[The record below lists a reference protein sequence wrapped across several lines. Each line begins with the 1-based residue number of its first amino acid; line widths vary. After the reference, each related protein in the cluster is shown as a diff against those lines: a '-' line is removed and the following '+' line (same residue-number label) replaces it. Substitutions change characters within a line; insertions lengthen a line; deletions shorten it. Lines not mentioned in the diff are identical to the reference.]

1 MRGSTDWWPM
11 FPVEAFRATLEK
23 FHGIVEACGL
33 RYHLT
38 GGVVGNALDEPRM
51 TQDIDIV
58 IDPNGLASRVDELLT
73 LLSDFDFEFHAA
85 SIRAAIDRGSMF
97 QLLDRNEVLKL
108 DIYPREL
115 IPGELSRSE
124 VFELFEGWSVP
135 IVSIVDAAASKLIWI
150 GEGSHKSR
158 RELRAIVRK
167 LSDGQHREFGVSADA
182 PQLRQTYPRPAAS
195 CRQKNRGALRLPG
208 CSLLRR

>member
-1 MRGSTDWWPM
+1 MRGLTDWWPM
-11 FPVEAFRATLEK
+11 FSVEAFRATLEK
-23 FHGIVEACGL
+23 FRAIMDACGI

-38 GGVVGNALDEPRM
+38 GGVVGNALGEPRM

-58 IDPNGLASRVDELLT
+58 VDPNGLASRVDELLS
-73 LLSDFDFEFHAA
+73 LLADSDFEFHEV
-85 SIRAAIDRGSMF
+85 SLRGAIDRGSMF

-124 VFELFEGWSVP
+124 AFELFEGWSVP

-150 GEGSHKSR
+150 GKGSHKSR

-167 LSDGQHREFGVSADA
+167 LSLQQRRAFE
-182 PQLRQTYPRPAAS
+182 LLAAS
-195 CRQKNRGALRLPG
+195 LGHS
-208 CSLLRR
+208 SLLAEVLGEPEEIE

>member
-58 IDPNGLASRVDELLT
+58 ID
-73 LLSDFDFEFHAA
+73 
-85 SIRAAIDRGSMF
+85 I
-97 QLLDRNEVLKL
+97 
-108 DIYPREL
+108 DIY
-115 IPGELSRSE
+115 IY
-124 VFELFEGWSVP
+124 
-135 IVSIVDAAASKLIWI
+135 IDTSIYIYIDIQL
-150 GEGSHKSR
+150 
-158 RELRAIVRK
+158 
-167 LSDGQHREFGVSADA
+167 HRCTD
-182 PQLRQTYPRPAAS
+182 R
-195 CRQKNRGALRLPG
+195 
-208 CSLLRR
+208 